1 MNINLDPK
9 DTTEDCAVKEE
20 SSIPDI
26 EQLVANT
33 VDINGSK
40 VTSENNMWKNTK
52 LIIKEGILKLNI
64 FRLY

>member
-40 VTSENNMWKNTK
+40 SEV
-52 LIIKEGILKLNI
+52 
-64 FRLY
+64 

>member
-1 MNINLDPK
+1 MHISLDPK
-9 DTTEDCAVKEE
+9 DATEDCAVKEE

-40 VTSENNMWKNTK
+40 SDV
-52 LIIKEGILKLNI
+52 
-64 FRLY
+64 